1 MFVLLYLLTHLT
13 RLFVIVLKLFG
24 RNGTALPGL
33 WVERYMP
40 SLIKYYA
47 KQYKKIIL
55 ITGTNGKTTTQH
67 ALASILHDAKIP
79 FVSNASGSN
88 MLRGIAA
95 TLLLA
100 GPQSG
105 NKAIFLCEVEEGT
118 MPRLT
123 KQVRA
128 DIIVITNL
136 YRDQLDAYGEL
147 HTTARYINEACK
159 QSSHAKLVVNGD
171 DPQLVSLG
179 KDLTHH
185 LITYGVATEYR
196 KTFAYEGES
205 QDSKKHVQATHIQ
218 INQDLTSLIEVD
230 ERIESKNTLHTQIRF
245 QPPGIYNVYNALA
258 AYTVGRLIDIEPAR
272 LATSI
277 QMVTPPFGRGEKIQV
292 LTQGHVVTFHLFLVK
307 NPAGFGQVWQLVQR
321 VPDTHLIMGL
331 NDQIADGRDVSWI
344 WDIDLE
350 RYYDQ
355 ASSVQSLLFTGRRAM
370 DMALR
375 YKYAGITTPDT
386 TIEPDIE
393 KAIDHVISESKESR
407 QYTLLLTYTAMNH
420 VRDVLSEYSP
430 ITSYLS
436 T

>member
-1 MFVLLYLLTHLT
+1 MLIILYALTHLT
-13 RLFVIVLKLFG
+13 RFFVLALKLFG
-24 RNGTALPGL
+24 RSGTALPGL

-40 SLIKYYA
+40 SLTRHYA
-47 KQYKKIIL
+47 KRYKKIIL
-55 ITGTNGKTTTQH
+55 VTGTNGKTTTQH
-67 ALASILHDAKIP
+67 ALASILRDAKIP

-105 NKAIFLCEVEEGT
+105 KNAVFLCEVEEGT

-123 KQVRA
+123 KQVHA
-128 DIIVITNL
+128 DIIVLTNL

-147 HTTARYINEACK
+147 HTTARYIKEACK
-159 QSSHAKLVVNGD
+159 LSTHAKLVVNGD
-171 DPQLVSLG
+171 DPQLVSLV

-185 LITYGVATEYR
+185 LVTYGVAPEYR
-196 KTFAYEGES
+196 NTFAYEGES
-205 QDSKKHVQATHIQ
+205 TDSKKNIQATYIQ
-218 INQDLTSLIEVD
+218 VKQDLTSLIEVD
-230 ERIESKNTLHTQIRF
+230 ERVESKNTLHTQIKF

-258 AYTVGRLIDIEPAR
+258 AYTVGRLLDIDSSRIV
-272 LATSI
+272 TSL
-277 QMVTPPFGRGEKIQV
+277 QTVSPPFGRGEKIQV
-292 LTQGHVVTFHLFLVK
+292 LNRGCLITFHLFLVK

-321 VPDTHLIMGL
+321 VSGARLIIGL
-331 NDQIADGRDVSWI
+331 NDQVADGRDVSWV

-355 ASSVQSLLFTGRRAM
+355 TTPIKSLLFTGRRAM

-375 YKYAGITTPDT
+375 YKYAEITSTDT

-393 KAIDHVISESKESR
+393 KAIDRIISASKESM
-407 QYTLLLTYTAMNH
+407 QYTVLVTYTAMNE
-420 VRDVLSEYSP
+420 VRRILSAHSP
-430 ITSYLS
+430 ITSYTS
-436 T
+436 S